1 VADGEALDFDV
12 PAPGVLESLD
22 DAVRIADRMGDQ
34 ERGELDLRKLAVLI
48 QIRLRIIREDI
59 FAMYDEIA
67 AEVVSGLR
75 MTLLGELPTLQQ
87 TDVRAVPAG
96 ALRWCLG

>member
-1 VADGEALDFDV
+1 
-12 PAPGVLESLD
+12 
-22 DAVRIADRMGDQ
+22 VRKAGD
-34 ERGELDLRKLAVLI
+34 
-48 QIRLRIIREDI
+48 IIRITAQLIDARTDAILFSKSYDRVLEDI